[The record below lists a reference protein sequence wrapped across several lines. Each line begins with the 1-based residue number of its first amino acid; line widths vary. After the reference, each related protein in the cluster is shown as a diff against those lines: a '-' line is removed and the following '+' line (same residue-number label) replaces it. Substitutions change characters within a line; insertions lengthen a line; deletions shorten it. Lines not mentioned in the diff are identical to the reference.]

1 MVLKNVTQYVDV
13 DIFCAYD
20 EVCGILST
28 GGQNRISSEG
38 RPEFVVIGTLKFNYS
53 SVYQMNFSSIDVEL
67 VQVNVADSGGR
78 ASEFAVS

>member
-28 GGQNRISSEG
+28 EGQHRISTDG
-38 RPEFVVIGTLKFNYS
+38 RPLFVLIGTLKANYS
-53 SVYQMNFSSIDVEL
+53 SMYKMNFSSIDVEL
-67 VQVNVADSGGR
+67 AQVNVADSGGR
-78 ASEFAVS
+78 ASEFAVN